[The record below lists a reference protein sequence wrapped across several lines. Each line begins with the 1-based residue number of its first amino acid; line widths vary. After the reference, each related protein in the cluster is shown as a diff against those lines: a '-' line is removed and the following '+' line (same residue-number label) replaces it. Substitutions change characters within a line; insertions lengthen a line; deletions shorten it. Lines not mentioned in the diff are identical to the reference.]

1 MPPMSATGISI
12 SGRLAGARVQ
22 RGFTLLELVAVIAI
36 VGLVAGM
43 VVLAYSDER
52 RTAVVREQ
60 AQRLAR
66 VIEIA
71 AQEAILTGRPL
82 GLALDGAGYGI
93 VRRERGRWRAVAG
106 DALFEAH
113 TVPAGIEIGIAG
125 APFTAP
131 GDAALVFL
139 PSGERLGAGIE
150 VNDSVSGMRLV
161 LEADRSGRYV
171 VSAP

>member
-12 SGRLAGARVQ
+12 SERLAGARVQ
-22 RGFTLLELVAVIAI
+22 RGFTLLELVAVLAI

-52 RTAVVREQ
+52 RTSMVREE

-71 AQEAILTGRPL
+71 EQEAILTGRPL
-82 GLALDGAGYGI
+82 GLALGGAGYAV
-93 VRRERGRWRAVAG
+93 VRRDGERWSAIEG
-106 DALFEAH
+106 DALLAAH
-113 TVPAGIEIGIAG
+113 TVPAGIEVVLAG
-125 APFTAP
+125 TGYTAP
-131 GDAALVFL
+131 GAPALVFL